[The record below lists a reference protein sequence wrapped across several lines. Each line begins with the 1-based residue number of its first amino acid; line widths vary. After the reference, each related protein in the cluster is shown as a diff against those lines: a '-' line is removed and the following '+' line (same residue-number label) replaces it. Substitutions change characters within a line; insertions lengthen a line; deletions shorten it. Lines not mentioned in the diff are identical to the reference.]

1 MKALKPEIPTTP
13 TVLPVIIDMQKA
25 SGVDCQLIWD
35 DTQILFYPILPCI
48 VEELTIVEKSLELSA
63 ETHYVRKSVRRS
75 RALFATFERGDK
87 RIGVTFQGFL
97 DVILKAL
104 IAANKTFSVKDLR
117 ISNSKY
123 PDFPAPDFKAMY
135 GFRFSQRELLE
146 SALIKNRSGLIGAA
160 TRYGKCLSINELC
173 LKYDYTIV
181 RAADV
186 KNGDLLM
193 GPDGLPRK
201 VTGCIRGTDPMYRIT
216 PNKGNPF
223 TCNADHILSLK
234 LTGGVKFGGYR
245 KNDIINISVKDYL
258 TKSKTFKHVT
268 KLYYAPLEFSEK
280 DLPFDPWIVGVWIGD
295 GCFNGDGIIT
305 KPDRNVQRGI
315 IDWAERNG
323 YPWRYRTSNTEN
335 DSIRVRR
342 RSNETGISACNPFKH
357 ISRLCIKDNEKYI
370 PVEYLTASR
379 EQRLELLA
387 GLIDTD
393 GYSNNGLGYEITTKY
408 KLLADCITQLCRGLG
423 FRVTYKPTI
432 KTIKALGFSGTYYRI
447 HISGPLNL
455 IPCRGHKKVY
465 SVKGRVDPTV
475 TGFTVEY
482 IGEGEYAGFELEGP
496 DHLFLM
502 WDHLVTHNTTLL
514 VNTLRAFPSLSTVV
528 VAPGVDLVSQL
539 YADITGPRGVKGR
552 EVKLICSGRGRVP
565 SQEPDGITVCSADS
579 LHLCDPGSTE
589 LLLADEPHALVTSTR
604 LGVID
609 GFLKARRYGYGAT
622 LKGRFDGR
630 DKLITGIFGPVLAER
645 TYLEAVAEGAICP
658 LNIIMFQI
666 ELTPHEFYNRD
677 TAYNELLF
685 QNREMANLL
694 RRICEEVV
702 PAEWQTMIFIK
713 NEAQADM
720 YLEAIGTEH
729 TIAMAKKM
737 TKKEREEV
745 NARMKANEI
754 KRCLCTDI
762 YVQGVTFSDARVLIN
777 CEAGGN
783 NTTAIQKPGRLAEIR
798 PGKKC
803 GIIIDFEFVRA
814 SGYTAKDYEGD
825 QTAAL
830 IADSRNRVCAYE
842 EKGYGIYR
850 TRTVEETKQVFD
862 SLI

>member
-1 MKALKPEIPTTP
+1 MRKLDPEIPTSP
-13 TVLPVIIDMQKA
+13 TVTPAIIDIQKLTGA
-25 SGVDCQLIWD
+25 DCQIFWD
-35 DTQILFYPILPCI
+35 DTQILFYPILPCL
-48 VEELTIVEKSLELSA
+48 VEALTITEKSLEMSR
-63 ETHYVRKSVRRS
+63 ETKFVRQTVRRS
-75 RALFATFERGDK
+75 RALFASCPRDGK
-87 RIGVTFQGFL
+87 IIGITFQGFL
-97 DVILKAL
+97 QTMIKAL
-104 IAANKTFSVKDLR
+104 VAAGKTFSVKDLR
-117 ISNSKY
+117 LE
-123 PDFPAPDFKAMY
+123 FPAPDFSLMG

-146 SALIKNRSGLIGAA
+146 SALSKNCSGLIGAP

-173 LKYDYTIV
+173 LKYDYTSV

-193 GPDGLPRK
+193 GPDGLPRI
-201 VTGCIRGTDPMYRIT
+201 VTGCIRGVDPMYRIT

-234 LTGGVKFGGYR
+234 VTGGAKFGGYQ
-245 KNDIINISVKDYL
+245 KGDVINISVKDYL
-258 TKSKTFKHVT
+258 TKSATFKHVT
-268 KLYYAPLEFSEK
+268 KLYYAPLEFPEK
-280 DLPFDPWIVGVWIGD
+280 ELPFDPWIVGVWIGD
-295 GCFNGDGIIT
+295 GYFSGDGRIT
-305 KPDRNVQRGI
+305 KPDLDVQQGI
-315 IDWAERNG
+315 IDWAESNG
-323 YPWRYRTSNTEN
+323 YPWRYVTKSREN
-335 DSIRVRR
+335 DTVCVMRR
-342 RSNETGISACNPFKH
+342 ANETGRCDGNPFRH
-357 ISRLCIKDNEKYI
+357 ISRLCIKDDEKYI
-370 PVEYLTASR
+370 PIEYLTASR

-393 GYSNNGLGYEITTKY
+393 GYSNNGMGYEITTKY

-432 KTIKALGFSGTYYRI
+432 KTIKALDFSGTYYRI
-447 HISGPLNL
+447 QIAGPLNL
-455 IPCRGHKKVY
+455 IPCRGHKKVD
-465 SVKGRVDPTV
+465 SVKGRVDPTT

-482 IGEGEYAGFELEGP
+482 VGEQEYAGFELEGP

-514 VNTLRAFPSLSTVV
+514 VNTLKAFPTLSTVV
-528 VAPGVDLVSQL
+528 VAPGIDLVSQL
-539 YADITGPRGVKGR
+539 YDDLTGPRGVRGR
-552 EVKLICSGRGRVP
+552 DVKLICTGKGRKP
-565 SQEPDGITVCSADS
+565 SQEPNGITVCSANS
-579 LHLCDPGSTE
+579 LHLCDPGATE

-604 LGVID
+604 LGAID

-622 LKGRFDGR
+622 LKGRYDGR

-645 TYLEAVAEGAICP
+645 TYKEAVAEGAICP
-658 LNIIMFQI
+658 LNIILFQI
-666 ELTPHEFYNRD
+666 ELTPHNIYNRD

-685 QNREMANLL
+685 QNTKMAHILK
-694 RRICEEVV
+694 RICEDVI
-702 PAEWQTMIFIK
+702 PSEWQTMIFIK

-720 YLEAIGTEH
+720 YLDVIGHEH

-737 TKKEREEV
+737 TKREREEI

-803 GIIIDFEFVRA
+803 GIIIDFEFIRA
-814 SGYTAKDYEGD
+814 SGYKVIDYAGD

-830 IADSRNRVCAYE
+830 IADSKNRIQAYE

-850 TRTVEETKQVFD
+850 ARTINETKEIFD
-862 SLI
+862 SLV

>member
-1 MKALKPEIPTTP
+1 MRKLEPEIPTSP
-13 TVLPVIIDMQKA
+13 TVLPIIVAVQEA
-25 SGVDCQLIWD
+25 SGVDCQLFWD
-35 DTQILFYPILPCI
+35 DTQILFYPVLPCI
-48 VEELTIVEKSLELSA
+48 VEELTITEKSLEMSR
-63 ETHYVRKSVRRS
+63 ETKFVRQTVRRS
-75 RALFATFERGDK
+75 RELFARCPKDGK
-87 RIGVTFQGFL
+87 VIGITFQGFL
-97 DVILKAL
+97 QTMLKAL
-104 IAANKTFSVKDLR
+104 ALAGKTFSVRDLR
-117 ISNSKY
+117 LANSNN
-123 PDFPAPDFKAMY
+123 PEFPEPNFSLME

-146 SALIKNRSGLIGAA
+146 SALIKNCSGLIGAP
-160 TRYGKCLSINELC
+160 TRWGKCFQLNELC
-173 LKYDYTIV
+173 LKYDYTSV

-186 KNGDLLM
+186 QNGDLLM
-193 GPDGLPRK
+193 GPDGLPRR
-201 VTGCIRGTDPMYRIT
+201 VTGCIRGMDPMYRIT

-234 LTGGVKFGGYR
+234 VSGGAKFGGYQ
-245 KNDIINISVKDYL
+245 KGDVINISVKDYL
-258 TKSKTFKHVT
+258 TKSATFKHVT
-268 KLYYAPLEFSEK
+268 KLYYAPLEFQEK
-280 DLPFDPWIVGVWIGD
+280 ELPFDPWIVGVWIGD
-295 GCFNGDGIIT
+295 GCFNGAGTIT
-305 KPDRNVQRGI
+305 KPDLDVQQGI
-315 IDWAERNG
+315 IDWAESNG
-323 YPWRYRTSNTEN
+323 YPWCYRTNGTEN
-335 DSIRVRR
+335 DTILVRKR
-342 RSNETGISACNPFKH
+342 DSDTGRSACNPFKH
-357 ISRLCIKDNEKYI
+357 ISRICIKDDEKYI

-393 GYSNNGLGYEITTKY
+393 GSSNHGMGYEITTKY
-408 KLLADCITQLCRGLG
+408 RLLANCITQLCRGLG

-432 KTIKALGFSGTYYRI
+432 KTIKSIGFSGTYYRI
-447 HISGPLNL
+447 QISGPLNL
-455 IPCRGHKKVY
+455 IPCRGHKKVD
-465 SVKGRVDPTV
+465 SVKGRVDPTT

-514 VNTLRAFPSLSTVV
+514 VNTLKAFPTLSTVV
-528 VAPGVDLVSQL
+528 VAPGIDLVSQL
-539 YADITGPRGVKGR
+539 YDDITGPRGVRGR
-552 EVKLICSGRGRVP
+552 DVKLICTGKGRKP
-565 SQEPDGITVCSADS
+565 SQEPNGITICSANS
-579 LHLCDPGSTE
+579 LHLCDPGATE

-604 LGVID
+604 LGAID

-622 LKGRFDGR
+622 LKGRYDGR

-645 TYLEAVAEGAICP
+645 TYREAVAEGAICP
-658 LNIIMFQI
+658 LNIILFQV
-666 ELTPHEFYNRD
+666 ELTPHEIYNRD

-685 QNREMANLL
+685 QNTEMANLL
-694 RRICEEVV
+694 KRICEEVI
-702 PAEWQTMIFIK
+702 PSEWQTMIFIK

-720 YLEAIGTEH
+720 YLDVIGHEH

-737 TKKEREEV
+737 TKKEREEI

-803 GIIIDFEFVRA
+803 GIIIDFEFIRA
-814 SGYTAKDYEGD
+814 DGYKASDYSGD

-830 IADSRNRVCAYE
+830 ISDSRNRIQAYE

-850 TRTVEETKQVFD
+850 ARTIDETKTIFN